1 METSLSQLLSNL
13 DHPCGIP
20 GAVLGSTARITAPS
34 PLPWTPGS
42 ICLGLVWAWAMHIT
56 PPPGLK
62 SQGQPCILLPSGW
75 LNGSRRTCGVFRS
88 PRLESPWLF
97 SKEEFPKFFQ
107 NSDQDFRGGH
117 SWKFDFPC
125 FILAG
130 QCIWSTSTEY
140 TSQVPC
146 DLVFQYCYYFL
157 YMSHTSI
164 FDFSEVKIWFALV
177 WFFFLWGVL
186 CFHSRNANE
195 QKIKMFQERKC
206 SGVPKSTH

>member
-1 METSLSQLLSNL
+1 MRYLTGNL
-13 DHPCGIP
+13 
-20 GAVLGSTARITAPS
+20 A
-34 PLPWTPGS
+34 
-42 ICLGLVWAWAMHIT
+42 
-56 PPPGLK
+56 
-62 SQGQPCILLPSGW
+62 W
-75 LNGSRRTCGVFRS
+75 LNGSYRTCGVFRS

-117 SWKFDFPC
+117 SWKLDFPC

-146 DLVFQYCYYFL
+146 DLVFQYHYYFL

-164 FDFSEVKIWFALV
+164 FYFSEVKIWFALV
-177 WFFFLWGVL
+177 WFFFCEVYYVSTPEMQMSRKLKCFRKESVL
-186 CFHSRNANE
+186 VFLNLLIRHTEDRQTPPSSISLLSLSLLRW
-195 QKIKMFQERKC
+195 
-206 SGVPKSTH
+206 